1 MSWEP
6 EGDIDAIIAHLPE
19 VIAAVAEEAVKGG
32 QRATTRKESTSYK
45 LDKNGKVANKG
56 PHSFIEVTHGSVD
69 SFVSLVDPGGAA
81 AAIELGSRGR
91 PGKHYITGAFA

>member
-1 MSWEP
+1 MAWESA
-6 EGDIDAIIAHLPE
+6 GDVDAIIAHLPG
-19 VIAAVAEEAVKGG
+19 VIAAVAAEAVKGG
-32 QRATTRKESTSYK
+32 ARAKARKDATSYK
-45 LDKNGKVANKG
+45 LDKYGKITNKG

-81 AAIELGSRGR
+81 AAIEFGSHGR